1 MEPPD
6 GALSRDGGWEM
17 NGWCGTREVS
27 GQVTG
32 EPSVGLKHPAINLVD
47 SNHLGIGTIM
57 FSKKLPNSTI
67 MK

>member
-1 MEPPD
+1 
-6 GALSRDGGWEM
+6 M

-47 SNHLGIGTIM
+47 SNDLGIGTIM